1 MDLVIEYP
9 KNEDSSKKE
18 GRVEVKDFLYS
29 DIYEEGI
36 LERVKESDKA
46 AKEYYAEQ
54 DAEKQKLIDEQK

>member
-1 MDLVIEYP
+1 MRIVQ
-9 KNEDSSKKE
+9 KKE

-54 DAEKQKLIDEQK
+54 DVEKQKIIDEQK